1 MDTCRLGPARSPPR
15 VRRAASLSRTSQTD
29 VPGVRRGMAR
39 RPATRSARA
48 TPTLIEHQVTER
60 LASPHDRVSRDRVDE
75 VCRTAFLAA
84 GVGGPT
90 PIVTTMSKK
99 IILGTVVG

>member
-1 MDTCRLGPARSPPR
+1 M
-15 VRRAASLSRTSQTD
+15 V
-29 VPGVRRGMAR
+29 
-39 RPATRSARA
+39 
-48 TPTLIEHQVTER
+48 
-60 LASPHDRVSRDRVDE
+60 
-75 VCRTAFLAA
+75 FLAA